1 MSVSSMLELRARV
14 WDPAASSLAG
24 VEKRTL
30 RGHSARLLLGGC
42 CWVADNIVISSSEDG
57 TTRWWRICDDNVV
70 DNVATFFSK
79 GPATALAATSG
90 GNAVLGTSTGSVE
103 IVRFSS
109 DKELRST

>member
-1 MSVSSMLELRARV
+1 M
-14 WDPAASSLAG
+14 AG

-70 DNVATFFSK
+70 DNVATFVSK

-103 IVRFSS
+103 IVRFRVQ
-109 DKELRST
+109 RS